1 MKNIVKKSTSILA
14 CLIIGVVILTGCG
27 QTDNQNTT
35 SNNNVNSDS
44 ASSGSSVT
52 IEIADE
58 SSSSTGNQP
67 ESSEDIGTTAS
78 VLEVCFGDEGKPF
91 TMNLYDNDTA
101 MAIARHIGTA
111 DWRLPINHFDDYEN
125 WEVMQYYDI
134 PSRYEIPS
142 NPDEITSA
150 KAGEVYYSDP
160 NRIVLFYQD
169 AEVTGEYTRI
179 GYFDPTEEFVAAV
192 EDNPVLEGWRNKIV
206 LIRTAN

>member
-111 DWRLPINHFDDYEN
+111 DWRLPINHFDDYDN

-192 EDNPVLEGWRNKIV
+192 EDNPVLEGWGNKIV

>member
-14 CLIIGVVILTGCG
+14 FLIIGVIILTGCG

-35 SNNNVNSDS
+35 RNNNVNSDS

-67 ESSEDIGTTAS
+67 EASEDIATTAS

-91 TMNLYDNDTA
+91 TMNPYDNDTA

>member
-111 DWRLPINHFDDYEN
+111 DWRLPINHFDDYDN